1 MTRDPLRY
9 YPRQRVTTTPLER
22 AAGRLGLRLV
32 PLNRARPGDGPA
44 YGQCPVCGDPNGLW
58 IEANGTEWSTTCG
71 CTRGRFEVIDLALFV
86 AAVR

>member
-22 AAGRLGLRLV
+22 AAGRLGIRTV

-44 YGQCPVCGDPNGLW
+44 YGECPVCGDPNGLW
-58 IEANGTEWSTTCG
+58 IEPGGQEWSTTCG
-71 CTRGRFEVIDLALFV
+71 CTRGRFELIDLPFFL

>member
-9 YPRQRVTTTPLER
+9 YPRQRVTTTLLER